1 MKYIKT
7 LIIRGRDLQQQLDSL
22 DALIQEKKF
31 NNQLISGIIEKENL
45 RDCFKLFLS
54 IEAANWL

>member
-7 LIIRGRDLQQQLDSL
+7 LIERGRDLQQQLDSL
-22 DALIQEKKF
+22 NALIQEKKF

-54 IEAANWL
+54 I